1 MLPLEDSRSP
11 MALFDPSE
19 RPVAEAAAA
28 LGSHNPFL
36 PEWIAV
42 ERRVLGDAWIP
53 REAPWHLDPVSA
65 REGVPAANRNLA
77 LLQERAEALAA
88 RARDRLAEG
97 RSAGDAE
104 RALYEDLAVSVL
116 YYRYQ
121 DRLHQRHLM
130 PRDGGAAPVAFFA
143 EFAREARELFVS
155 ERPEHLMALAFQFRR
170 AFHYIFRHILGG
182 SDAAGRVRAA
192 IWQSIFTHD
201 MARYRRRLHARMHDI
216 ATLVTGPSGTGKEL
230 AARAIGLSRYIP
242 FNPSTGRFAEDFR
255 TTYQALNLS
264 ALSPTLIESEL
275 FGHRKGAFTGA
286 FADRLGYLDGRSSL
300 YTVLLDEIGEVDVA
314 IQVKLLRVLES
325 RTFQRLGDSQPREFH
340 GKVIAA
346 TNRDL
351 AEEIRAGRFRT
362 DLYYRLCSD
371 LVRLPP
377 LAEQLRGDPQELND
391 LVSLLVGRLLTGG
404 DPGAVA
410 VADPDA
416 AALTAEVMGC
426 IERDLG
432 LDYTWPGNI
441 RELEQCVRNVLVR
454 RSYRP
459 AGLLSRAAS
468 ARDQL
473 ARDVQE
479 GALSADDLLDGY
491 ATLVYSQTGSYEQAA
506 RRLGLDRRTVK
517 RRVDRKLL
525 AALRGPGGDA
535 GSPG

>member
-1 MLPLEDSRSP
+1 MS
-11 MALFDPSE
+11 LFESAE
-19 RPVAEAAAA
+19 RAVAEAAAA
-28 LGSHNPFL
+28 LGSRNPFL
-36 PEWIAV
+36 PEWIEA
-42 ERRVLGDAWIP
+42 ERRVLGEAWIP
-53 REAPWHLDPVSA
+53 REAPWHLDPESA
-65 REGVPAANRNLA
+65 RDGVPAANRNLA

-97 RSAGDAE
+97 RSPGDAE
-104 RALYEDLAVSVL
+104 RALYDNLAVSVL

-121 DRLHQRHLM
+121 DRIHERHVM

-143 EFAREARELFVS
+143 QFAREARELHLR
-155 ERPEHLMALAFQFRR
+155 ERPEHLMALVFQFRR

-182 SDAAGRVRAA
+182 SEAAGRVRAA

-201 MARYRRRLHARMHDI
+201 MARYRRLLHDRMHDI
-216 ATLVTGPSGTGKEL
+216 ATLITGPSGTGKEL
-230 AARAIGLSRYIP
+230 AARAIGLSRYVP
-242 FNPSTGRFAEDFR
+242 FNPATGRFTEDFR
-255 TTYQALNLS
+255 ATYQTLNLS

-286 FADRLGYLDGRSSL
+286 FADRVGYLDGKSSL
-300 YTVLLDEIGEVDVA
+300 YTILLDEIGEVDVA

-325 RTFQRLGDSQPREFH
+325 RTFQRLGDSAPREFH

-377 LAEQLRGDPQELND
+377 LAEQLRGDPQELGD
-391 LVSLLVGRLLTGG
+391 LVSLLAGRLLAEG
-404 DPGAVA
+404 DPEAVPDA
-410 VADPDA
+410 DA

-432 LDYTWPGNI
+432 LDYAWPGNI

-454 RSYRP
+454 RTYRP
-459 AGLLSRAAS
+459 AGPAPRASS

-473 ARDVQE
+473 ARDVLE
-479 GALSADDLLDGY
+479 GALSAEELLDGY
-491 ATLVYSQTGSYEQAA
+491 TTLVYAQAGSYEQAA

-525 AALRGPGGDA
+525 AALRGPGSGTDDHA
-535 GSPG
+535 IERGSTT